1 MTFCNFSRYTK
12 TGLLLSTFVFS
23 FSLLGCESRVF
34 GVPEKEWQQM
44 NPAQQQMQIQRY
56 NADQQRAAEEK
67 PLWDSLGAIV
77 GAVENSPKVTDA
89 TTYQSCSSN
98 TPPPV
103 CQRNPDGSVH
113 CTQQASS
120 SCSSFGL

>member
-1 MTFCNFSRYTK
+1 MISSHFSRSTK
-12 TGLLLSTFVFS
+12 KGLFISTCVLSLAV
-23 FSLLGCESRVF
+23 LGCEPRVF

-44 NPAQQQMQIQRY
+44 NPTQQQMQIQRY
-56 NADQQRAAEEK
+56 NAEQQRAAEEK

-77 GAVENSPKVTDA
+77 GAVENSPKVQDG
-89 TTYQSCSSN
+89 TTHEHCTSN

-103 CQRNPDGSVH
+103 CQKNPDGSVH